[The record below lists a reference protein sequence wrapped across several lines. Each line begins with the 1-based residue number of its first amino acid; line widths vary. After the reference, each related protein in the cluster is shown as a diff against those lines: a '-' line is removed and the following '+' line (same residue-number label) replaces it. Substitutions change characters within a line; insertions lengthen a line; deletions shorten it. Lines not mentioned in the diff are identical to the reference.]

1 MKKVI
6 VEIDGREV
14 EYSTITACAKAL
26 GVTVSTVRDGAA
38 YGYKCKGMTLRYA
51 DGTRRLRKSYGKSGW
66 KATTPDTLTDLVSDD
81 VSGLCDNRKGSAD
94 YVAGLV
100 ARWYISEWQGEYVSS
115 EALASLIKFLRDN
128 LGSDP
133 K

>member
-26 GVTVSTVRDGAA
+26 GVSVSTVRDGAA
-38 YGYKCKGMTLRYA
+38 YGYRCKGLTLRYA

-66 KATTPDTLTDLVSDD
+66 KALEPDSLTDLVSED
-81 VSGLCDNRKGSAD
+81 VSGLCDRKGSAD

-128 LGSDP
+128 LG
-133 K
+133 

>member
-26 GVTVSTVRDGAA
+26 GVSVATVRDGAA
-38 YGYKCKGMTLRYA
+38 YGYRCKGMALRYA
-51 DGTRRLRKSYGKSGW
+51 DGTRRVRQKGRKAM
-66 KATTPDTLTDLVSDD
+66 AT
-81 VSGLCDNRKGSAD
+81 GSEAD
-94 YVAGLV
+94 HVAGLV
-100 ARWYISEWQGEYVSS
+100 ARWYTKEWKGEYVSS

-133 K
+133 NGRTETP

>member
-26 GVTVSTVRDGAA
+26 GVSVATVHDCAS
-38 YGYKCKGMTLRYA
+38 YGYRCRGLAVRYA
-51 DGTRRLRKSYGKSGW
+51 DGTRRVRQRGR
-66 KATTPDTLTDLVSDD
+66 KATGT
-81 VSGLCDNRKGSAD
+81 GSEAD
-94 YVAGLV
+94 RVANLI
-100 ARWYISEWQGEYVSS
+100 ARWYTKEWKGEYVSS
-115 EALASLIKFLRDN
+115 EALVSLVKFLRDN

-133 K
+133 Q

>member
-38 YGYKCKGMTLRYA
+38 YGYRCKGLVVRYA
-51 DGTRRLRKSYGKSGW
+51 DGTRRVRQKGRKAMGTSSE
-66 KATTPDTLTDLVSDD
+66 
-81 VSGLCDNRKGSAD
+81 AD
-94 YVAGLV
+94 HVANLI
-100 ARWYISEWQGEYVSS
+100 ARWYTKEWKGEYVSS
-115 EALASLIKFLRDN
+115 EALVSLVKFLRDN

-133 K
+133 Q